1 MRTRCGGFYVI
12 RTLVLAVLLAVP
24 ALAEDF
30 QPSGVNVARWARGE
44 ISYLN
49 SATGEITG
57 AEKWEMTVNA
67 DGSRSLQSTN
77 YLTNVGFMHT
87 VHLRVEAN
95 FRPRELFTEYW
106 INGAF
111 RNSTFIAVRGPLL
124 DITSRFADRTVHE
137 TVTIP
142 NAFSF
147 IPHPLA
153 SDVWHGWYYD
163 KARGGTQTTT
173 VYDVAANGTQP
184 LQVGRVYV
192 QGLTYVG
199 NELISV
205 PAGAF
210 PCDHF
215 RVGDAVDYYVTGP
228 DAIFVKFVWRANNAE
243 YVLTKLEM
251 GP

>member
-1 MRTRCGGFYVI
+1 MI
-12 RTLVLAVLLAVP
+12 RSLLLAAFIATSAV
-24 ALAEDF
+24 AQDF
-30 QPSGVNVARWARGE
+30 RPDGVNVKRWARGE

-49 SATGEITG
+49 SETKEITG
-57 AEKWEMTVNA
+57 AESWDMTVNA
-67 DGSRSLQSTN
+67 DGSRSLRATN

-111 RNSTFIAVRGPLL
+111 RNSTFIAVRGIVL
-124 DITSRFADRTVHE
+124 DITSRFAETTTHDTVK
-137 TVTIP
+137 IP
-142 NAFSF
+142 TNFSF

-163 KARGGTQTTT
+163 KARGGEQTTT
-173 VYDVAANGTQP
+173 VYDVAANSQQP
-184 LQVGRVYV
+184 LQVGRVYD
-192 QGLTYVG
+192 QKITYVG
-199 NELISV
+199 NELITV
-205 PAGAF
+205 PAGTF
-210 PCDHF
+210 PSDHY

-228 DAIFVKFVWRANNAE
+228 DAIFVKFVWHANKAE
-243 YVLTKLEM
+243 YVLTKLVTGG